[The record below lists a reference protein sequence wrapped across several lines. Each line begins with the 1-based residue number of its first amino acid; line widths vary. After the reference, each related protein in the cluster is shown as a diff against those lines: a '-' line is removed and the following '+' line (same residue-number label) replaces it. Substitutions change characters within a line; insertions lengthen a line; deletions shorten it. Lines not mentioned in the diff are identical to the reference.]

1 MSFSA
6 SQTTGPGES
15 AGEPTSAAARSRAE
29 TRRRLIE
36 AGTELFARDG
46 LHGTTSTQIA
56 RAAGVAAG
64 TFYLHFPDKQALFRA
79 IAFDALGRLRERMAL
94 GREHVSGDVEAV
106 VRANME
112 TLVAFADQER
122 DLVRIVF
129 GRGHE
134 AGSLA
139 DEIADALFP
148 GVEARLLDRQGEGRA
163 DPGLH
168 AAVAAQ
174 ALLAMW
180 THVLAWWVE
189 DPSRAPRDSVVETLV
204 RMHPIYTYQRA
215 R

>member
-1 MSFSA
+1 MSFSP
-6 SQTTGPGES
+6 GPIES
-15 AGEPTSAAARSRAE
+15 TEPTSAAARSRAE

-36 AGTELFARDG
+36 AGTEHFARDG

-79 IAFDALGRLRERMAL
+79 IAFEALDALRDRMAAASEAA
-94 GREHVSGDVEAV
+94 GADVAAQ
-106 VRANME
+106 VRARME
-112 TLVAFADQER
+112 TLVAFAAEQR
-122 DLVRIVF
+122 DLVRIIF

-134 AGSLA
+134 AGSLP

-148 GVEARLLDRQGEGRA
+148 GIESRLRDRIDEGLA

-174 ALLAMW
+174 SLLAMW
-180 THVLAWWVE
+180 TRVVAWWGE
-189 DPSRAPRDSVVETLV
+189 DPSRAPREAVVETLV
-204 RMHPIYTYQRA
+204 RMHPIYTHQRA

>member
-1 MSFSA
+1 MSFSP
-6 SQTTGPGES
+6 SQIDP

-46 LHGTTSTQIA
+46 LLGTTSTQIA

-79 IAFDALGRLRERMAL
+79 IAFDALGRLRERMTL
-94 GREHVSGDVEAV
+94 GREPVSGDVQAV

-112 TLVAFADQER
+112 TLVAFADEER

-134 AGSLA
+134 AGTLA
-139 DEIADALFP
+139 EEMADALFP
-148 GVEARLLDRQGEGRA
+148 GVEARLRERIEEGLV

-174 ALLAMW
+174 SLLAMW
-180 THVLAWWVE
+180 TRVLAWWVE
-189 DPSRAPRDSVVETLV
+189 DPSRAPREAVVETLV
-204 RMHPIYTYQRA
+204 RLHPLYTHQRA